1 MLIAVSAA
9 ETLDVKNGP
18 SGPGGAPGQL
28 SAMAHRL
35 EELTREIAQQQAE
48 LDQAAQAL
56 AEANRAQA
64 VLERDK
70 AVAEAQAAELARQL
84 DQEREERGLLATR
97 LTALLSERDLAVA
110 SLGWLSRRRYQ
121 RRVSTRSLHP
131 TGGAPVGGPGTA
143 TPAAS

>member
-1 MLIAVSAA
+1 MVSAA
-9 ETLDVKNGP
+9 ETLDVNDGP
-18 SGPGGAPGQL
+18 LGSNAAPGQL

-35 EELTREIAQQQAE
+35 EELTREIAQQQAA
-48 LDQAAQAL
+48 LDEAAQQL

-70 AVAEAQAAELARQL
+70 AVAEAQTAEIARQL

-110 SLGWLSRRRYQ
+110 SLGWWSRRRYQ
-121 RRVSTRSLHP
+121 RRISTRSLHP
-131 TGGAPVGGPGTA
+131 TGGAPATGPGA
-143 TPAAS
+143 PAPAAS

>member
-1 MLIAVSAA
+1 MSAA
-9 ETLDVKNGP
+9 ETLDVDNDP
-18 SGPGGAPGQL
+18 SGSGAEPGEL

-35 EELTREIAQQQAE
+35 EDLLRELAQQQTE

-56 AEANRAQA
+56 VEANRAQA

-97 LTALLSERDLAVA
+97 LTVLLGERDLAVA
-110 SLGWLSRRRYQ
+110 SLGWWSRRRYQ
-121 RRVSTRSLHP
+121 RRVSTRVLHP
-131 TGGAPVGGPGTA
+131 TGGSPTPGSGPA
-143 TPAAS
+143 VPAAS